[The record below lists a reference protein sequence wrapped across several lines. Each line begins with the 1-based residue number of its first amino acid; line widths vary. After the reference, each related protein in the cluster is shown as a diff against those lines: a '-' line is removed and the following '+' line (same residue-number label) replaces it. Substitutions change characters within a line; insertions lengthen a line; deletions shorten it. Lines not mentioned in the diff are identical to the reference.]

1 MQPSPNRLRPWYLVV
16 AMSLTAVV
24 GLFGSSN
31 GCATVDFL
39 RGERAAPSTTDV
51 GPGGEVPAWVRSG
64 VVRERARLEALAAHH
79 DRAFPLALAKLVL
92 GMLLLGASGA
102 ALAGRRGARN
112 LMLQAVAANAALA
125 LVDWMLTGAVREAM
139 ASAVAADALEHG
151 VGVPELGMER
161 SVELVRALVVW
172 SERIR
177 LGLLEAVVFG
187 GAALALTRE
196 RTREFFAAMA
206 RAADQ
211 GPSDEDV
218 TPP

>member
-1 MQPSPNRLRPWYLVV
+1 
-16 AMSLTAVV
+16 MSLTAVV
-24 GLFGSSN
+24 GLFGSSS
-31 GCATVDFL
+31 GCATVGYL
-39 RGERAAPSTTDV
+39 RGERPAPSMTDA
-51 GPGGEVPAWVRSG
+51 GPEGELPAWVRSG

-92 GMLLLGASGA
+92 GLLLLAASGA
-102 ALAGRRGARN
+102 AIAGRRGARD

-125 LVDWMLTGAVREAM
+125 LLDWILTAPVREAM
-139 ASAVAADALEHG
+139 ASAVAADAIEHG
-151 VGVPELGMER
+151 VSVPELGLER

-187 GAALALTRE
+187 GAAVALTRT
-196 RTREFFAAMA
+196 RTREFFAAVA
-206 RAADQ
+206 RAADH
-211 GPSDEDV
+211 GPSDEDA